1 MIYERIV
8 DFDTVQISLFKQK
21 NEKAW
26 FPIRFFGVFGL
37 AVLMRASIFILLYN
51 IMLIMFLRLLAMQN
65 TVTIRR
71 NEGGTIL
78 NIFYTQMQLI

>member
-26 FPIRFFGVFGL
+26 LPIRFFEFDGSQNECGRL
-37 AVLMRASIFILLYN
+37 
-51 IMLIMFLRLLAMQN
+51 FLSRF
-65 TVTIRR
+65 TT
-71 NEGGTIL
+71 
-78 NIFYTQMQLI
+78 

>member
-26 FPIRFFGVFGL
+26 EP
-37 AVLMRASIFILLYN
+37 
-51 IMLIMFLRLLAMQN
+51 LI
-65 TVTIRR
+65 
-71 NEGGTIL
+71 
-78 NIFYTQMQLI
+78 

>member
-26 FPIRFFGVFGL
+26 FPIRFFSNLTARRMNADVCFYPALQHNANYVSTAAFGGL
-37 AVLMRASIFILLYN
+37 FHIMSRIFSMRWRCSVPVEMI
-51 IMLIMFLRLLAMQN
+51 
-65 TVTIRR
+65 
-71 NEGGTIL
+71 
-78 NIFYTQMQLI
+78 